1 MVDVAVGV
9 GVAVG
14 VAPARCSRALARCA
28 EGGGEDKYGELAMLE
43 VDIVVHCEITSVISV
58 YPTSGLS
65 APNSITLRFFQGF

>member
-1 MVDVAVGV
+1 MVV

-14 VAPARCSRALARCA
+14 AGPGVLARFARCA
-28 EGGGEDKYGELAMLE
+28 EVGVEDKYGELAMLE